1 MTKKV
6 SALLVLNTSI
16 LIPIIST
23 PLLVSCKNIDYK
35 KDVKEDFT
43 KNKSTI
49 FASESISYIKLGSK
63 SGKVK
68 YEAQLVSSNDK
79 TGEAT
84 IKITPIQSGKVK
96 TAFEV
101 KITGFKIKLS
111 EVLKD
116 VKSLDLTEKE
126 KYKVDDYISKFS
138 TTLKD
143 KVIVKTSDNLT
154 LTTFLNKNKLDGTVG
169 LKIKDLEKG
178 IGTLNVQFKLGEQIE
193 TKELEISGFLSD
205 NIFASV
211 INKILTTTT
220 PMDLSDKSDKTVS
233 EYNTQFGSNL
243 KDKITCQVEGK
254 SWTQFLTEQGFEI
267 GSITLE
273 AKSDDSKIGILKIT
287 ITKDSK
293 NETFTKEIDGFKENT
308 QQPQTTDLN
317 KAFEEALTLDGIE
330 DKTIEQYKT
339 ENPDLT
345 SKVKTATKSNEEYK
359 QHLANNNIE
368 LDTISLEEIAETKA
382 NLKVKVKSKSDP
394 TKVLEKEF
402 EIDGFQRKLSEILKE
417 IKSLDLVDKDKYKVD
432 DYISNFTTTLK
443 DKVIVKTSE
452 DLTLA
457 TFLTMNKLD
466 ADVSL
471 TPKDLDKG
479 IATLNV
485 KFKLGSQTETK
496 ETEVPGFLGNSTFSE
511 IINKI
516 LTANPAMDLLEKSDK
531 TVSEYNTKFGSNLKD
546 KIACQVEGKSWSDF
560 LTDQGFTIGAITLTT
575 KSGDSTTGILQ
586 IPITKDSKTENITK
600 EISGFKEEAQQPE
613 IDLNKAFEED
623 LTLDDI
629 SNEKTV
635 EQYNNENPDLKIK
648 VKTQNKTNEQYLQ
661 HLTDN
666 NIELDT
672 ITLEAT
678 TETKAN
684 LKVKVKNK
692 LDPTKTLERIFE
704 LDGFK
709 SNSVLPPTPP
719 AEPTNAFEA
728 AQQGKLITI
737 EKTSSTYNDD
747 IEAIKKFFVD
757 TQSLSNNSRRLD
769 ETKNGTWTLKSKGK
783 GGIIANLGESIKF
796 DEKWGK
802 YKDVIKPAKGNGK
815 FAQINIEKDGSNEI
829 IRIYIEFKIDG
840 HDDRF
845 EVEFWKKDN

>member
-126 KYKVDDYISKFS
+126 KYKIDDYISKFS

-154 LTTFLNKNKLDGTVG
+154 LTTFLNKNKLDGTVS

-178 IGTLNVQFKLGEQIE
+178 VGTLNIQFKLGEQTE
-193 TKELEISGFLSD
+193 NKELEISGFLSD
-205 NIFASV
+205 NTFTLV
-211 INKILTTTT
+211 IDKILSATS

-273 AKSDDSKIGILKIT
+273 TKSEDSKIGILKIT

-293 NETFTKEIDGFKENT
+293 SETFAKEIDGFKESA

-317 KAFEEALTLDGIE
+317 KAFEEALTLGGIE

-443 DKVIVKTSE
+443 DKVIVKTS
-452 DLTLA
+452 DNLTLT
-457 TFLTMNKLD
+457 TFLNKNKLD
-466 ADVSL
+466 GTVSL
-471 TPKDLDKG
+471 KIKDLEKG
-479 IATLNV
+479 VGTLNIQ
-485 KFKLGSQTETK
+485 FKLGEQTENK
-496 ETEVPGFLGNSTFSE
+496 ELEISGFLSDNIFTLV
-511 IINKI
+511 IDKI
-516 LTANPAMDLLEKSDK
+516 LSTTPPMDLSDKSDK
-531 TVSEYNTKFGSNLKD
+531 TVSEYNAQFGSNLKD
-546 KIACQVEGKSWSDF
+546 KITCQVEGKSWSDF
-560 LTDQGFTIGAITLTT
+560 LTEQGFEIGSITLET
-575 KSGDSTTGILQ
+575 KSEDSKIGILK
-586 IPITKDSKTENITK
+586 ITITKDSKSENITK

-623 LTLDDI
+623 LTLDGI

-635 EQYNNENPDLKIK
+635 EQYSNENPDLKIK

-672 ITLEAT
+672 ISLEEIA
-678 TETKAN
+678 ETKAN
-684 LKVKVKNK
+684 LKVKVKSK
-692 LDPTKTLERIFE
+692 SDPTKTLERVFE

-728 AQQGKLITI
+728 AQQGKLITVTQ
-737 EKTSSTYNDD
+737 ESDYNADVD
-747 IEAIKKFFVD
+747 KIKNWFNTVD
-757 TQSLSNNSRRLD
+757 PKNRRL
-769 ETKNGTWTLKSKGK
+769 EQAGEGWTLKPTSKGTS
-783 GGIIANLGESIKF
+783 ITLGKSIKF
-796 DEKWGK
+796 NNQWGNFK
-802 YKDVIKPAKGNGK
+802 SIIKPATGNGK
-815 FAQINIEKDGSNEI
+815 FAQMNIEKDGSNEI

-845 EVEFWKKDN
+845 EVEFWKKG